1 MLEVEG
7 LTKYYS
13 FGMIHKRYVKAVD
26 GVSFVIKKGETL
38 GLVGESGCGK
48 TTVSRLILRLVKP
61 TGGKVLFDDVDLFAL
76 KREKLRKIRSRMQ
89 MIFQDPES
97 SLNPRIKI
105 KNSLIEPLKL
115 RKLPKKEIEQ
125 IIPEL
130 MEIVELLPE
139 HLNRYPYQLSGGQN
153 QRVILARIIAV
164 NPDFIIADEPTSAL
178 DVSVQAQIL
187 NMMKDMQKKYDQTY
201 LFISHD
207 LDVVKII
214 ADNVGFMY
222 LGRILEIGKVAD
234 IFSNPKHP
242 YTQGLLSAFEATSG
256 LTIKEKSDIIIL
268 KGDTPNPIDM
278 PTGCRFHTRCSYM
291 EERCKIE
298 EPEMVEVEEGHFV
311 ACHFFNSISSII

>member
-61 TGGKVLFDDVDLFAL
+61 TGGKVLFDGVDLFAL
-76 KREKLRKIRSRMQ
+76 KREKLRKTRSRMQ

-97 SLNPRIKI
+97 SLNPRIRI
-105 KNSLIEPLKL
+105 KDSLSEPLKL

-139 HLNRYPYQLSGGQN
+139 HLSRYPYQLSGGQN

-214 ADNVGFMY
+214 ADSVGFMY
-222 LGRILEIGKVAD
+222 LGRILEIGKVSD

-256 LTIKEKSDIIIL
+256 LTIKEKSDLIIL
-268 KGDTPNPIDM
+268 KGDTPNPIDI
-278 PTGCRFHTRCSYM
+278 PTGCRFHTRCPYM
-291 EERCKIE
+291 EERCKVD

>member
-97 SLNPRIKI
+97 SLNPRIRI
-105 KNSLIEPLKL
+105 KDSLLEPLKL

-125 IIPEL
+125 TIPEL

-242 YTQGLLSAFEATSG
+242 YAQGLLSAFEATSG
-256 LTIKEKSDIIIL
+256 LTIKEKSDLIIL
-268 KGDTPNPIDM
+268 KGDTPNPINM
-278 PTGCRFHTRCSYM
+278 PTGCRFHTRCPHM
-291 EERCKIE
+291 EERCKVD

>member
-13 FGMIHKRYVKAVD
+13 FGMMHKRYVKAVD

-97 SLNPRIKI
+97 SLNPRIRI
-105 KNSLIEPLKL
+105 KDSLIEPLKL

-125 IIPEL
+125 MIPEL

-214 ADNVGFMY
+214 ADSVGFMY
-222 LGRILEIGKVAD
+222 LGRILEIGKVSD

-256 LTIKEKSDIIIL
+256 LTIKEKSDLIIL
-268 KGDTPNPIDM
+268 KGDTPNPIDI
-278 PTGCRFHTRCSYM
+278 PTGCRFHTRCPYM
-291 EERCKIE
+291 EERCKVE

>member
-61 TGGKVLFDDVDLFAL
+61 TGGKVLFDGVDLFAL
-76 KREKLRKIRSRMQ
+76 KREKLRKTRSRMQ

-97 SLNPRIKI
+97 SLNPRIRI
-105 KNSLIEPLKL
+105 KDSLSEPLKL

-139 HLNRYPYQLSGGQN
+139 HLSRYPYQLSGGQN

-268 KGDTPNPIDM
+268 KGDTPNPINM
-278 PTGCRFHTRCSYM
+278 PTGCRFHTRCPHM
-291 EERCKIE
+291 EERCKVD

>member
-97 SLNPRIKI
+97 SLNPRIRI
-105 KNSLIEPLKL
+105 KDSLIEPLKL

-125 IIPEL
+125 MIPEL

-214 ADNVGFMY
+214 ADSVGFMY
-222 LGRILEIGKVAD
+222 LGRILEIGKVSD

-242 YTQGLLSAFEATSG
+242 YAQGLLSAFEATSG
-256 LTIKEKSDIIIL
+256 LTIKEKSDLIIL
-268 KGDTPNPIDM
+268 KGDTPNPIDI
-278 PTGCRFHTRCSYM
+278 PTGCRFHTRCPYM
-291 EERCKIE
+291 EERCKVE

>member
-61 TGGKVLFDDVDLFAL
+61 TGGKVLFDGVDLFAL
-76 KREKLRKIRSRMQ
+76 KREKLRKTRSRMQ

-97 SLNPRIKI
+97 SLNPRIRI
-105 KNSLIEPLKL
+105 KDSLSEPLKL

-139 HLNRYPYQLSGGQN
+139 HLSRYPYQLSGGQN

-278 PTGCRFHTRCSYM
+278 PTGCRFHTRCQHM
-291 EERCKIE
+291 EERCKVD

>member
-97 SLNPRIKI
+97 SLNPRIRI
-105 KNSLIEPLKL
+105 KDSLSEPLKL

-139 HLNRYPYQLSGGQN
+139 HLSRYPYQLSGGQN

-268 KGDTPNPIDM
+268 KGDTPNPINM
-278 PTGCRFHTRCSYM
+278 PTGCRFHTRCPHM
-291 EERCKIE
+291 EERCKVD

>member
-256 LTIKEKSDIIIL
+256 LTTKEKSDLIIL

-278 PTGCRFHTRCSYM
+278 PTGCRFHTRCPHM